1 MEISQEIKKRL
12 FDELDS
18 KKEEMV
24 SLLSRLIA
32 YPSVKG
38 EPSEGAPF
46 GLPVRRCL
54 DEALSTL
61 SSWGFAT
68 ECHDGYVGTAELG
81 EGETVLG
88 VLAHLDVV
96 AAGDG
101 WTGDP
106 FTARI
111 ADGRVY
117 GRGAIDDKGP
127 AVAAMFALRAIKEL
141 GIPIKS
147 GVRLI
152 LGTDEENGSSDLAY
166 YFKKQSPPRYAFTP
180 DGSYPVI
187 NIEKGMIR
195 VSFSS
200 ESQPCP
206 GGRMLLWL
214 EGGTAV
220 NAVPGSAYA
229 LVSGVGAS
237 EVIKSS
243 QGLFPGVEISCKEF
257 EGGSLRIDARGVSAH
272 ASTPESGKNAIT
284 ALLGVLSRLG
294 LEDGGSK
301 AASRLSS
308 IFPYGESDGLS
319 LGIKMS
325 DRESG
330 ALTEVL
336 SLVSYQA
343 GRLECSMDIR
353 LPVSSSV
360 GEVKSRLLPAIEGA
374 GFKIDSFGGTEP
386 HRVDEDGEFVKTLLE
401 VYEEM
406 TGDRGRCIAI
416 GGGTYVHEL
425 EGGVAFGAEFI
436 GEDNHM
442 HSFDE
447 FISIDRLVLN
457 SKIFALAIL
466 KVLNSGRL

>member
-1 MEISQEIKKRL
+1 
-12 FDELDS
+12 
-18 KKEEMV
+18 
-24 SLLSRLIA
+24 
-32 YPSVKG
+32 
-38 EPSEGAPF
+38 
-46 GLPVRRCL
+46 
-54 DEALSTL
+54 
-61 SSWGFAT
+61 
-68 ECHDGYVGTAELG
+68 
-81 EGETVLG
+81 
-88 VLAHLDVV
+88 
-96 AAGDG
+96 
-101 WTGDP
+101 
-106 FTARI
+106 
-111 ADGRVY
+111 
-117 GRGAIDDKGP
+117 
-127 AVAAMFALRAIKEL
+127 
-141 GIPIKS
+141 
-147 GVRLI
+147 
-152 LGTDEENGSSDLAY
+152 
-166 YFKKQSPPRYAFTP
+166 
-180 DGSYPVI
+180 
-187 NIEKGMIR
+187 
-195 VSFSS
+195 
-200 ESQPCP
+200 
-206 GGRMLLWL
+206 
-214 EGGTAV
+214 
-220 NAVPGSAYA
+220 
-229 LVSGVGAS
+229 
-237 EVIKSS
+237 
-243 QGLFPGVEISCKEF
+243 
-257 EGGSLRIDARGVSAH
+257 
-272 ASTPESGKNAIT
+272 
-284 ALLGVLSRLG
+284 
-294 LEDGGSK
+294 
-301 AASRLSS
+301 
-308 IFPYGESDGLS
+308 
-319 LGIKMS
+319 MS